1 MTLPPHGGAHHE
13 VRRRIAGCRERLRK
27 NRAAHH
33 GESERAG
40 ARDAEAGER
49 SAAPVGGDDE
59 ADGDAG
65 NNAKKIG
72 PALTG
77 RLGLGRAA
85 GRDRIMVAEGRRE
98 PE

>member
-33 GESERAG
+33 GESEQAG
-40 ARDAEAGER
+40 ARDAEPGEK
-49 SAAPVGGDDE
+49 SASGGDDE
-59 ADGDAG
+59 TDGDAG
-65 NNAKKIG
+65 NNAKKMFG

-77 RLGLGRAA
+77 RLGLRRAV
-85 GRDRIMVAEGRRE
+85 GRDRITVAEGRCE
-98 PE
+98 KA